1 MQRKVLFAKIHRATV
16 TAAKPD
22 YVGSIT
28 IDAKLLEATG
38 IRPNDAV
45 EIANCD
51 NGERLETYVIYGE
64 PGSGA
69 IEINGAA
76 AHLVKPGHKV
86 IIMHYAWMTD
96 SEVEAHAANV
106 AVISETENTIAQMLR
121 YPSRMPRR

>member
-1 MQRKVLFAKIHRATV
+1 MMRKVLFAKIHRAHV

-28 IDAKLLEATG
+28 IDAKILDATG

-51 NGERLETYVIYGE
+51 TGERFETYVFYGE

-76 AHLVKPGHKV
+76 AHLAKEGHTI
-86 IIMHYAWMTD
+86 IIMHYAMM
-96 SEVEAHAANV
+96 
-106 AVISETENTIAQMLR
+106 SETEYAAHRPKVALMRSDNTIAEVISYKNR
-121 YPSRMPRR
+121 PA